1 MKKTHLKAIE
11 IFKKNNNLLR
21 TQQAIKAGIAP
32 RTLYELVEK
41 GDLIRVTRGLFQLAS
56 AEPFSLPD
64 IVPVFLKIPKA
75 VLCMVSALSYYGLTT
90 QIPHQIDIALPRKA
104 EKPRLEYPPLR
115 IYWLSQKTYLAGI
128 VEEETDSIRF
138 KIYNRE
144 KTISDC
150 FKFRNRIGLDVAIE
164 ALQLY
169 LKTPER
175 DIPSLLYY
183 AKINRVENL
192 IKPYIQAIA

>member
-1 MKKTHLKAIE
+1 MKKSHLKAIE

-32 RTLYELVEK
+32 RTLYELVEN

-64 IVPVFLKIPKA
+64 IIPVFLKIPKA
-75 VLCMVSALSYYGLTT
+75 VLCMVSALNYYGLTT
-90 QIPHQIDIALPRKA
+90 QIPHQVDIALPQKA
-104 EKPRLEYPPLR
+104 EKPRLEFPPLR

-150 FKFRNRIGLDVAIE
+150 FKFRNKIGLDVAIE

-183 AKINRVENL
+183 AKINRVDFL
-192 IKPYIQAIA
+192 ITPYIQALI

>member
-21 TQQAIKAGIAP
+21 TQQAIKSGIAP
-32 RTLYELVEK
+32 RTIYELVEK

-56 AEPFSLPD
+56 AEPFSFPD

>member
-144 KTISDC
+144 KTVSDC

>member
-1 MKKTHLKAIE
+1 MKKSHLKAIE
-11 IFKKNNNLLR
+11 IFKKNNNLMR

-32 RTLYELVEK
+32 RTLYQLVEN
-41 GDLIRVTRGLFQLAS
+41 GDLICVTRGLFQLAS
-56 AEPFSLPD
+56 AEPFSMPD

-75 VLCMVSALSYYGLTT
+75 VLCTVSALNYYGLTT
-90 QIPHQIDIALPRKA
+90 QIPHQVDIALPQIA

-183 AKINRVENL
+183 AKINRVDNL
-192 IKPYIQAIA
+192 ITPYTQALI

>member
-21 TQQAIKAGIAP
+21 TQQAINAGIAP

-75 VLCMVSALSYYGLTT
+75 VLCMVSALNYYGLTT
-90 QIPHQIDIALPRKA
+90 QIPHQIDIALPQKA

-115 IYWLSQKTYLAGI
+115 IYWLSQKTYIAGI

-144 KTISDC
+144 KTVSDC

>member
-21 TQQAIKAGIAP
+21 TQQAINAGIAP

-75 VLCMVSALSYYGLTT
+75 VLCMVSALNYYGLTT
-90 QIPHQIDIALPRKA
+90 QIPHQIDIALPQKA

-115 IYWLSQKTYLAGI
+115 IYWLSQKTYIAGI

-144 KTISDC
+144 KTVSDC

-183 AKINRVENL
+183 AKINRVDNL